1 MAKLTTQAGGV
12 SLGRG
17 VAALAG
23 LATAMVLSRWLSP
36 DDYGTYRQI
45 WLVFFT
51 LAPIFE
57 LGIPPSVSFFV
68 PQLPRENLKR
78 YFVQNGLA
86 LLVSGSLVALALLT
100 LAEPLARLFGNPA
113 LITALRAF
121 ALFPALTL
129 PFHMTENALVALGR
143 AGRAGLV
150 SGTAAL
156 LQSAVILLAFFSG
169 ASLERVF
176 FYVSLWALL
185 RWLCVTAGLFYGLR
199 GQSLRWDRRELGRQL
214 WFALP
219 MGAAAMVG
227 LLSRQV
233 DKLIVSANFPPERY
247 AIYANG
253 SYDIPL
259 INVLTLS
266 VTAVLVP
273 ALVRANAAGDT
284 AEIRRLWHGAARRMA
299 WLFFPAFCF
308 LFVAARPLMVFLFSP
323 AYAESAGPFR
333 VLLFLLPLRILFHG
347 GFLRA
352 LGRTRPIFYAS
363 AGSLLISIV
372 LALLLVRVRPL
383 GFLGPAMGSVA
394 GAYGSVLVAIHVVS
408 RHLGWRWRDY
418 FPWRTLGGIMA
429 VAIAAALPTAVL
441 AWTLRGSSALLQLL
455 LLGGAYASVYL
466 ILGQATGA
474 ARPRE
479 WIEAIG
485 DLLRQR

>member
-1 MAKLTTQAGGV
+1 MAKLTTQAGGI

-23 LATAMVLSRWLSP
+23 LITAMILSRWLPP

-51 LAPIFE
+51 LAPVFE

-68 PQLPRENLKR
+68 PQLPRERLKA

-86 LLVSGSLVALALLT
+86 LLVSGSLVGLALLT
-100 LAEPLARLFGNPA
+100 FAAPVARLFGNPA
-113 LITALRAF
+113 LIVPLRAC

-129 PFHMTENALVALGR
+129 PFNMTENALVALGR

-150 SGTAAL
+150 SGGAAL
-156 LQSAVILLAFFSG
+156 LQTAVILLAFFQG
-169 ASLERVF
+169 ASLEQVF
-176 FYVSLWALL
+176 LYLSLWALL
-185 RWLCVTAGLFYGLR
+185 RWLCAAGALLYGFRDLAV
-199 GQSLRWDRRELGRQL
+199 GWNLRELSRQL

-227 LLSRQV
+227 LLSRQI
-233 DKLIVSANFPPERY
+233 DKLIVSANFPPERF
-247 AIYANG
+247 AVYANG

-273 ALVRANAAGDT
+273 AIVRANAAGDT
-284 AEIRRLWHGAARRMA
+284 GEIRRLWHGAARRMA

-308 LFVAARPLMVFLFSP
+308 LFVAARPVMIFLFSD
-323 AYAESAGPFR
+323 AYADSAGPFR

-352 LGRTRPIFYAS
+352 LGRTRPIFYAA
-363 AGSLLISIV
+363 AGSLVISVV
-372 LALLLVRVRPL
+372 LALLLVRIRAL
-383 GFLGPAMGSVA
+383 GFLGPAIASVA
-394 GAYGSVLVAIHVVS
+394 GAYWSVAVAIHVAS
-408 RHLGWRWRDY
+408 RHLGWSWREY
-418 FPWRTLGGIMA
+418 FPWRTLGGILA
-429 VAIAAALPTAVL
+429 VAVVAALPTAL
-441 AWTLRGSSALLQLL
+441 LTSALQESSALLQLVIL
-455 LLGGAYASVYL
+455 AGTYAAVYL
-466 ILGQATGA
+466 TVGEATGA

-479 WIEAIG
+479 WIEAIS